1 MRFITEMEL
10 KVQYRK
16 APFSSYKLPSETRL
30 TPEARQFLVD
40 RKIDVKQMEQGNKS
54 KVEPQNQEGISNE
67 QAITS
72 FQKTLSFFLLS
83 FSFLLEKDVL
93 LAEKVLCWQ
102 RHLED
107 VKKAWQQGKQIPTFQ
122 DNRVSIEEAN
132 LENIEIS
139 AFHIQLP
146 YGRELAILNCLNT
159 SLIELSLFFFLNE
172 GSIGCNK
179 EEQAENNVQTE
190 VEQVRRALL
199 MVMTQMIRSER
210 Q

>member
-159 SLIELSLFFFLNE
+159 SLIELSLLFNE

>member
-159 SLIELSLFFFLNE
+159 SLIELSLFLNE